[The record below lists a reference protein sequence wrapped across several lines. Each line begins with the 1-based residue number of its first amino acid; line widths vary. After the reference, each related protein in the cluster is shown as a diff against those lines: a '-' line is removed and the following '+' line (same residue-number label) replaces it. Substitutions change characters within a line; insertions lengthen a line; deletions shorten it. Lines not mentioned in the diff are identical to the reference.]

1 LPLATRSSSDVT
13 GDPGGCHRQRNE
25 VMRCDAWR
33 RWTWP
38 WASRPMDFL
47 ISIRLSTRARKRHA
61 AYRYADAGEEGSSG
75 GSAYAAADD
84 GGRAA
89 REAAAKDGWF
99 APSRGR
105 GVRLLIDTR
114 FRSLS
119 SPRPQ
124 ASGGQGHLLR
134 SDLHWVWVDA
144 AYGRA
149 ISTGLAIYVSSFLFQ
164 FFLLVCYCA
173 IG

>member
-1 LPLATRSSSDVT
+1 MPLATRSSSDVT
-13 GDPGGCHRQRNE
+13 GDTGGCHRQRNE

-124 ASGGQGHLLR
+124 ASGGKGIFCALTCIGFGWTRPMGERSRPDWLYMCLLFFF
-134 SDLHWVWVDA
+134 
-144 AYGRA
+144 
-149 ISTGLAIYVSSFLFQ
+149 SFSCWYATVL
-164 FFLLVCYCA
+164 
-173 IG
+173 

>member
-1 LPLATRSSSDVT
+1 
-13 GDPGGCHRQRNE
+13 
-25 VMRCDAWR
+25 
-33 RWTWP
+33 
-38 WASRPMDFL
+38 MDFL

-124 ASGGQGHLLR
+124 ASGGMGTFSAL
-134 SDLHWVWVDA
+134 SDLGLGGHGLWASDVD
-144 AYGRA
+144 
-149 ISTGLAIYVSSFLFQ
+149 LFN
-164 FFLLVCYCA
+164 Y
-173 IG
+173 